1 MKSKITLITPPD
13 IYENSNKSILLCHMT
28 DEEQDTVSKWLYGA
42 DLPYNINL
50 YAYTNESNPVWFLY
64 ALNRCEYKY
73 INIDGVNLMTQALA
87 GYILSKNGVYYKT
100 NDTNLAAVYSHING
114 NRVSNIDEFLES
126 ILGAETSEQPQ
137 L

>member
-28 DEEQDTVSKWLYGA
+28 DEEQDTVSKWLYKA

-50 YAYTNESNPVWFLY
+50 YAYTNEPNPVWFLY

-73 INIDGVNLMTQALA
+73 INIDSVNLMSQALS
-87 GYILSKNGVYYKT
+87 GYLLSKNGVYYKT

-114 NRVSNIDEFLES
+114 NRVSSIDEFLES